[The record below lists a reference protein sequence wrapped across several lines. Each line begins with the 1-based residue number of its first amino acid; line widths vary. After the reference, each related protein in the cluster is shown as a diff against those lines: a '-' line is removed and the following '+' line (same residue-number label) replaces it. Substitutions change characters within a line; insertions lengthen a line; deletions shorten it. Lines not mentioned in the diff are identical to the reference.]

1 MIPAQPGR
9 REVKQ
14 RKGDGKW
21 LVYSYDPFLS
31 TAMQWK
37 IIGVFKN
44 EFQARTFAFPYKMR
58 AAA

>member
-9 REVKQ
+9 REVRQ

-21 LVYSYDPFLS
+21 LVYSFDPFLS

-37 IIGVFKN
+37 IIGIFK
-44 EFQARTFAFPYKMR
+44 EEEAARTFAFPYRAR